1 MTAPDTT
8 ESARE
13 RPSKIK
19 IWLREIRFAFSTASV
34 VPILFGTAIAWA
46 VTGEFAPG
54 ILALTLV
61 AGMFLHFGANVANDY
76 FDHLSGTDD
85 MNVEYVAPFSGG
97 SRVIQEGLLT
107 PREVLAGSFV
117 FFGIAVAIG
126 FYLFLLFGWV
136 IVILGLVGAASGF
149 FYTAP
154 PVRLVSRG
162 IGEVFIGLN
171 FGILMTLGSY
181 FVQTESLSWEP
192 VWASV
197 PVALLIASVLF
208 INEFPDYNAD
218 KAAGKLTA
226 VVRLGRRRAS
236 RLFAVLMASVYVSII
251 FAVLLGAVSRY
262 ALLGLVTMPLAFVAV
277 RTALGSYD
285 QPLRMVPANV
295 GTIMTHLLTGLFL
308 TAAYV
313 LIGLA
318 LDVTYVLVTAGVML
332 AIVAKLVRDLTR
344 PPPAAR

>member
-1 MTAPDTT
+1 MTTPDAT
-8 ESARE
+8 ESGRE

-19 IWLREIRFAFSTASV
+19 VWLREIRFAFSTASV
-34 VPILFGTAIAWA
+34 VPILLGTAIAWA
-46 VTGEFAPG
+46 TTGRFAPD
-54 ILALTLV
+54 IFVLTLV
-61 AGMFLHFGANVANDY
+61 AGVFLHFGANVANDY

-85 MNVEYVAPFSGG
+85 MNVEFVAPFSGG

-107 PREVLAGSFV
+107 PMEVLAGSFV
-117 FFGIAVAIG
+117 FFGIAVVIG

-192 VWASV
+192 VWASI

-208 INEFPDYNAD
+208 INEFPDYSAD

-236 RLFAVLMASVYVSII
+236 RLFAILMTCAYVSII
-251 FAVLLGAVSRY
+251 LAVLLGAVSEY
-262 ALLGLVTMPLAFVAV
+262 TLLGLITAPLAFVAV
-277 RTALGSYD
+277 RTALNSYD
-285 QPLRMVPANV
+285 EPVRMVPAYA

-308 TAAYV
+308 TAAYLLV
-313 LIGLA
+313 GLA
-318 LDVTYVLVTAGVML
+318 LDVTYVLVTVAVML
-332 AIVAKLVRDLTR
+332 VLVGKLVRDLIR
-344 PPPAAR
+344 PPPA